1 MRAGVDAGEH
11 RAVNPKLARMLIALS
26 YPLRLTAHLTEPGAQ
41 RGSAR
46 VIVIST
52 GDAGAEG
59 D

>member
-1 MRAGVDAGEH
+1 VDARQH
-11 RAVNPKLARMLIALS
+11 RAVNPTLARMLVALS
-26 YPLRLTAHLTEPGAQ
+26 YPLRLTAHLTGPVAQ

-46 VIVIST
+46 LIVIST

>member
-1 MRAGVDAGEH
+1 MRAGVGAGQH
-11 RAVNPKLARMLIALS
+11 RSVNPTLARMLIALS
-26 YPLRLTAHLTEPGAQ
+26 YPLRLTAHLTGPGTP

-46 VIVIST
+46 LVVVST